1 MRILLPHSSS
11 RIALGPSAHRTWVA
25 RVAFMIVAMEW
36 PAILLLGE
44 KHHQK

>member
-25 RVAFMIVAMEW
+25 GVACRIMAM
-36 PAILLLGE
+36 G
-44 KHHQK
+44 